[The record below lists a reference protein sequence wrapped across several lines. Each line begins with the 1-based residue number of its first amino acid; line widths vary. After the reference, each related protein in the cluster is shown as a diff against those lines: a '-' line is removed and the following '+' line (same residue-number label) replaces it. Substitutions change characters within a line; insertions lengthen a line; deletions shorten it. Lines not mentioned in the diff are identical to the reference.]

1 MVADFV
7 GDIFFDGPLT
17 ALTVF
22 FMFSSVFI
30 EPIVFIN
37 MLFNRRK
44 IVIWEFG
51 LVIATWCLVFYVAP
65 TLRT

>member
-1 MVADFV
+1 MILDFIGEV
-7 GDIFFDGPLT
+7 FFDGPLT

-22 FMFSSVFI
+22 FMFSSIFI
-30 EPIVFIN
+30 EPIAFISV
-37 MLFNRRK
+37 LIIRRK

-65 TLRT
+65 TLHT

>member
-7 GDIFFDGPLT
+7 GDNFFVGPLT

-22 FMFSSVFI
+22 FMFSSIFI
-30 EPIVFIN
+30 EPIAFISV
-37 MLFNRRK
+37 LIIRRK
-44 IVIWEFG
+44 IVILEFG